1 MKNKLLLLIAL
12 TLFFLS
18 NKAQDAKSVKK
29 AIKEADEMFDID
41 DFKNAEMKYLAIW
54 KFDSTNT
61 ELNLNLAIC
70 KYKLRELPDSV
81 L

>member
-1 MKNKLLLLIAL
+1 
-12 TLFFLS
+12 
-18 NKAQDAKSVKK
+18 
-29 AIKEADEMFDID
+29 MFETD
-41 DFKNAEMKYLAIW
+41 DFKNAEMKYLAVW

-81 L
+81 LYYLKKAGDKLKVKEAIQLGLYKYENYWPFI